1 MLLNKSLLILVAFVF
16 AIVSATTYTE
26 FKITG
31 QNPITKKECDPSI
44 IYTAQNGACQNVC
57 GMYGK
62 LIATSNSSQ
71 FNIEMS
77 AVAGCSSSLGNTTLN
92 CLPDEQAVQITPEIS
107 VICIAEKDSSSDSS
121 ATTIIASISAII
133 ISLLFA
139 LL

>member
-26 FKITG
+26 FKILG
-31 QNPITKKECDPSI
+31 QNPITDQNCNSDT
-44 IYTAQNGACQNVC
+44 IYTAENGDCQNVC

-71 FNIEMS
+71 FNVEMFAS
-77 AVAGCSSSLGNTTLN
+77 AGCSNSLGTTTLN
-92 CLPDEQAVQITPEIS
+92 CLPDEQEVQINPKIS